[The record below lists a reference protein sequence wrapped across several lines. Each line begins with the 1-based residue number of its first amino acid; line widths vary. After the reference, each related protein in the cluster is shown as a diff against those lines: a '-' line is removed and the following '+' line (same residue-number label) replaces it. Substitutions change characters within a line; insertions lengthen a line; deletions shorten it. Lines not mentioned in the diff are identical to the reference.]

1 MQIAHTR
8 VGLYGSIQDVIA
20 KLAAIKEERGNIP
33 VVVGVKGALY
43 WNFDD
48 PRFVVGD
55 IKGETKV
62 AILP

>member
-1 MQIAHTR
+1 MEVH
-8 VGLYGSIQDVIA
+8 IQDVIA